1 MSWTAVALRPLLL
14 VVAVL
19 GLLGSGGVEL
29 APRTAGAPA
38 VSVLASAAGPA
49 ASRATPPTGAPV
61 HRADGQ
67 APATV
72 SRAGYA
78 AMSVPSSGGSD
89 LPPATGPL
97 VALHLTAARQSRP
110 PTAPHLGS
118 AHDAAAGRAPPTTTG
133 T

>member
-1 MSWTAVALRPLLL
+1 MSWTAVALRPVLL

-29 APRTAGAPA
+29 TPRTAGVPA
-38 VSVLASAAGPA
+38 VSVLASSAGPA
-49 ASRATPPTGAPV
+49 TPRATPATGAPV

-67 APATV
+67 APATAT
-72 SRAGYA
+72 RPGA
-78 AMSVPSSGGSD
+78 ALTSVPSPGGGD
-89 LPPATGPL
+89 LPPATGPH
-97 VALHLTAARQSRP
+97 VATHLTAAPQSRP

-118 AHDAAAGRAPPTTTG
+118 GHDAAAGRAPPTTTG